1 MNSTERR
8 LARFP
13 RAGPSAL
20 GAARRRSWMLAALRL
35 SALLAALTASVAL
48 AQPDATPPAPAPPA
62 MSSAAETVYAAAR
75 PRLLQVRTLVE
86 GADKQSSIGSG
97 LLVTADGLALTNYH
111 VVSQYALEPAT
122 YRLEYVAPDGSRG
135 PLVLQAI
142 DVVNDLAVVR
152 LDKPAPAFFEFD
164 PRALAGTLP
173 KGERLFA
180 MGNPLDLG
188 FTIVE
193 GTYNGLVDYSYNDRI
208 HLSGALNPGMS
219 GGPTVTA
226 EGRVV
231 GVNVAKQIGGELVS
245 FLVPVKE
252 AAALLARARSGPPLA
267 AANAREEITR
277 QLTAWQGGLAQAV
290 ADKGFRPSTFGPYRA
305 PESGVPWLNCW
316 ARTNADA
323 VPKPRARVSAT
334 SCSTRTS
341 LFIAGDLQ
349 TGQVDF
355 THSYVKS
362 VDLNPFQF
370 AAFLS
375 QQMQPSWRDG
385 GRWGRKRLTQPRCHE
400 NFVTFGGDAS
410 PLLRAVW
417 CARAYRDFDGLYDVS
432 VTSVTEDRDREAL
445 VSRLNLRG
453 ITYDNAVLLARRF
466 LGAIAWA
473 QEPTKTA
480 AGQ

>member
-1 MNSTERR
+1 
-8 LARFP
+8 
-13 RAGPSAL
+13 
-20 GAARRRSWMLAALRL
+20 MLAALRPL
-35 SALLAALTASVAL
+35 AVLVLAAFAAGAAFAQSDATVQAPATPVSSVAE
-48 AQPDATPPAPAPPA
+48 A
-62 MSSAAETVYAAAR
+62 VYAGAK
-75 PRLLQVRTLVE
+75 PRLLKIVTLVE
-86 GADKQSSIGSG
+86 GADKKSSYGSG
-97 LLVTADGLALTNYH
+97 LLVAADGLALTNYH
-111 VVSQYALEPAT
+111 VVSQYALEPSA
-122 YRLEYVAPDGSRG
+122 YRLEYVAPDGSLG

-188 FTIVE
+188 LTIVE

-219 GGPTVTA
+219 GGPTLTA

-231 GVNVAKQIGGELVS
+231 GVNVAKQVGGELVS

-252 AAALLARARSGPPLA
+252 AAALLERARRGPPLA
-267 AANAREEITR
+267 AADARAEITR
-277 QLTAWQGGLAQAV
+277 QLTTWQAGLFQAV

-305 PESGVPWLNCW
+305 PESAVPWLNCW

-362 VDLNPFQF
+362 VNLNPFQF

-417 CARAYRDFDGLYDVS
+417 CARAYRDFEGLYDVS

-445 VSRLNLRG
+445 VSRLSLRG
-453 ITYDNAVLLARRF
+453 ITYDNALLLARRF

-473 QEPTKTA
+473 QEPARTA
-480 AGQ
+480 GAR